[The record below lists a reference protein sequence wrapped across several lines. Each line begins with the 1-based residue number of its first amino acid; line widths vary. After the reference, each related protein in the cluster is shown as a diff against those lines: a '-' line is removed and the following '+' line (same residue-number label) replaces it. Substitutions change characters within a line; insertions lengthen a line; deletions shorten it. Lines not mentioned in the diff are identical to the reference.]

1 MISPGTIEHR
11 EVQAP
16 RAGPGE
22 VLLRIRR
29 IGVCGSDVH
38 VNHGTHPFT
47 GYPVIQGHEFS
58 AVVEEIGD
66 GVTEVAA
73 GSKVTALPQ
82 EVCGA
87 CAPCRR
93 GDHHICDELK
103 VRGFQAPGVAQD
115 LFVTE
120 ADKVVPLPEDF
131 TFEQGAFIEP
141 IAVAVH
147 ATARA
152 PELTDRNVAVLG
164 AGPIGNLVAQMC
176 RCRGA
181 RVLITDVSDF
191 RLGVAAA
198 CGIDATSNAR
208 SKPLAE
214 AGRHAFGDAGFD
226 VAFDCAGV
234 AATISEAVASINKGG
249 TIVVVAVFEEPPA
262 VDLAL
267 IGDHELTVTGTLMYQ
282 RPDYEEAIR
291 RVAAAEIATL
301 PLESKHFSLEQFG
314 DAYQYIER
322 EGERCLKVFIDL

>member
-1 MISPGTIEHR
+1 MTSPGTIEHR
-11 EVQAP
+11 EVPEPQ
-16 RAGPGE
+16 AGPGE
-22 VLLRIRR
+22 VLLRIHR

-58 AVVEEIGD
+58 AVVEAVGT
-66 GVTEVAA
+66 GVVDVAV
-73 GSKVTALPQ
+73 GSKATAMPQ
-82 EVCGA
+82 ETCGA

-103 VRGFQAPGVAQD
+103 VRGFQAAGVAQD

-120 ADKVVPLPEDF
+120 AATIVPLPGDF

-141 IAVAVH
+141 VAVAVH

-152 PELTDRNVAVLG
+152 GELRDHNVAVLG

-181 RVLITDVSDF
+181 RVLITDISGF
-191 RLGVAAA
+191 RLEVARR
-198 CGIDATSNAR
+198 CGIDATSNAAAE
-208 SKPLAE
+208 SLAE
-214 AGRHAFGDAGFD
+214 AGRAAFGDAGFD
-226 VAFDCAGV
+226 IAFDCAGV
-234 AATISEAVASINKGG
+234 EATITAAVEAINKGG
-249 TIVVVAVFEEPPA
+249 TIVVVAVFEDKPP

-267 IGDHELTVTGTLMYQ
+267 LGDRELTMTGTLMYR

-291 RVAAAEIATL
+291 RVGAGEIVTK
-301 PLESKHFSLEQFG
+301 PLESRHFPFEHYA
-314 DAYQYIER
+314 DAYDFIEH

>member
-1 MISPGTIEHR
+1 MTAPGSIEHR
-11 EVQAP
+11 EVPAP
-16 RAGPGE
+16 QAGPGE
-22 VLLRIRR
+22 VLLRIQR

-58 AVVEEIGD
+58 AVVEQVGD
-66 GVTEVAA
+66 GVDGLAI
-73 GSKVTALPQ
+73 GSKVTAMPQ

-87 CAPCRR
+87 CPPCRR
-93 GDHHICDELK
+93 GDQHICDALK

-120 ADKVVPLPEDF
+120 ADSVVCLPDDF

-147 ATARA
+147 STARA
-152 PELTDRNVAVLG
+152 PNLRDRDVAVLG

-176 RCRGA
+176 RCHGA

-191 RLGVAAA
+191 RLEVARQ
-198 CGIDATSNAR
+198 CGIDAISNAATE
-208 SKPLAE
+208 SLESAAE
-214 AGRHAFGDAGFD
+214 RAFGEAGFD

-234 AATISEAVASINKGG
+234 EATISAAVAAINRGG
-249 TIVVVAVFEEPPA
+249 TIVVVAVFEDKPPL
-262 VDLAL
+262 DLAVL
-267 IGDHELTVTGTLMYQ
+267 GDRELTMTGTLMYQ

-291 RVAAAEIATL
+291 RVAAGEVVTT
-301 PLESKHFSLEQFG
+301 PLESKHFPLEQYA
-314 DAYQYIER
+314 DAYEFIEH